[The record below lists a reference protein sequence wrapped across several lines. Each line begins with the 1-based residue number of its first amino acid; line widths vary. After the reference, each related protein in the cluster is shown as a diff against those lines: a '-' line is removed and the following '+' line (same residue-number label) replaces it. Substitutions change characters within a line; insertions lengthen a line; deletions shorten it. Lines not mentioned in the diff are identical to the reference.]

1 MCYEDDETWKAD
13 LSRWH
18 TCGGIS
24 IPPQVWSLG
33 EKTGEFVYFCQIV

>member
-18 TCGGIS
+18 TCGGLES
-24 IPPQVWSLG
+24 RREDRGVCLFLPDCL
-33 EKTGEFVYFCQIV
+33 T